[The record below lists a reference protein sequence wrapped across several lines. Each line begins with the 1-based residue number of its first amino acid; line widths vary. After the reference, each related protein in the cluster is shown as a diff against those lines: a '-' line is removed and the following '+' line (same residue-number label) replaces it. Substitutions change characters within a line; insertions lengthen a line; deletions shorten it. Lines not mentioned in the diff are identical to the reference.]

1 MERLLTCANELLE
14 RLMDIAGMNNSIDE
28 LIQME
33 SDFIEKLKQYQT
45 SIVEEESFSNAL
57 KEAMSSKFV
66 EIESGAKKVVAA
78 LLDAKALTTG
88 GDTVGKKG
96 GKKTRKPKI
105 ATDVWSLLK

>member
-1 MERLLTCANELLE
+1 
-14 RLMDIAGMNNSIDE
+14 MDIAGVNNSIDE

-33 SDFIEKLKQYQT
+33 SGFIEKLKQHQA

-57 KEAMSSKFV
+57 KDAMSSKFV

-78 LLDAKALTTG
+78 LLDAKELTLG

-96 GKKTRKPKI
+96 GKKIRKPKI